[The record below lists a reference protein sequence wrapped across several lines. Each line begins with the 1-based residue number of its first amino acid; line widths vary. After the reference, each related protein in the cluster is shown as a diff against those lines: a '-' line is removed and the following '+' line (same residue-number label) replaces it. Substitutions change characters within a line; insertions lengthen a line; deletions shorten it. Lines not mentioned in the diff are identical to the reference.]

1 MKKNITLFFLLLSSV
16 LFSQSITNVVAIW
29 TSFTQSV
36 DVKNMQNWQFRL
48 SAKIRKENDN
58 NAKCAIWAR
67 VDEPNNKVG
76 FFQNQAYS
84 DIVVT
89 NQWKTFEIKGIVSP
103 EGEILN
109 IGAFATD
116 NGDFYF
122 DDFKLEFLNPKTL
135 KWTAFPLKNGGFEDD
150 FVANKDWTEG
160 IGRNKITHVKNF
172 SISASTLKPYSG
184 KKSLLIKGQ
193 NIIGN
198 MPHGKFAEVNGIKM
212 YYETYGEGEP
222 LLMLHGNGQSINA
235 FMNQV
240 DVFSQKY
247 KVIVVDC
254 RERGKSTYD
263 KTKELTFDIQ
273 VEDLKQF
280 LDQQKINKVKILGWS
295 DGGIL
300 AILMALKYPELVD
313 KIACSGANI
322 FPDGVTDEEYKKSQE
337 TLARLIKQNK
347 DGKNDVYIDLYNL
360 DLKYPNL
367 KYEDLKAI
375 QCPSLIMAGDKD
387 VIKTEHTVKIA
398 ETIPKGQL
406 AIIPNSTHS
415 VVVEKPEL
423 FNSLVMTFFEEK

>member
-1 MKKNITLFFLLLSSV
+1 MKNFITISLLL
-16 LFSQSITNVVAIW
+16 FSVVAFAQSKTIVAGW
-29 TSFTQSV
+29 TSLVQPV
-36 DVKNMQNWQFRL
+36 NVQNMQNWKFRA

-58 NAKCAIWAR
+58 NSKCAIWAR
-67 VDEPNNKVG
+67 VDNIDDTTG
-76 FFQNQAYS
+76 FFENQAYS
-84 DIVVT
+84 NIKVT
-89 NQWKTFEIKGIVSP
+89 SEWKTFTI
-103 EGEILN
+103 EGNINSKARILN
-109 IGAFATD
+109 IGAFAED

-122 DDFKLEFLNPKTL
+122 DDFKLEVNDGKTK
-135 KWTAFPLKNGGFEDD
+135 KWKEISLKNSGFEEDLILEKNW
-150 FVANKDWTEG
+150 VEG

-172 SISASTLKPYSG
+172 SITTSDNQPFSG

-198 MPHGKFAEVNGIKM
+198 MPHGKFADVNGIKM

-222 LLMLHGNGQSINA
+222 LLMLHGNGQSISA

-240 DVFSQKY
+240 DVFSKKY
-247 KVIVVDC
+247 KVIIVDC

-280 LDQQKINKVKILGWS
+280 LDQQNIKKVKILGWS

-300 AILMALKYPELVD
+300 AILMALKHPDLVD

-322 FPDGVTDEEYKKSQE
+322 FPEGVTDEEFKESKE
-337 TLARLIKQNK
+337 TLARLIKENK

-375 QCPSLIMAGDKD
+375 RCPSLIMAGDKD

-398 ETIPKGQL
+398 ESIPKGQL

-423 FNSLVMTFFEEK
+423 FNSLVMDFFDDK

>member
-1 MKKNITLFFLLLSSV
+1 MKKIISLLILWLS
-16 LFSQSITNVVAIW
+16 LGIQAQDKPVVSYWTAI
-29 TSFTQSV
+29 TQSLNV
-36 DVKNMQNWQFRL
+36 QDKQNWKFRV

-67 VDEPNNKVG
+67 IDKLDNSTG
-76 FFQNQAYS
+76 FFENQAYS
-84 DIVVT
+84 DIKVT
-89 NQWKTFEIKGIVSP
+89 SEWNSYEIKGTVNP
-103 EGEILN
+103 DGKTLN
-109 IGAFATD
+109 IGAFAED

-122 DDFKLEFLNPKTL
+122 DDFKLEVLNPKNA
-135 KWTAFPLKNGGFEDD
+135 KWMNIPLKNAGFEEEIA
-150 FVANKDWTEG
+150 FEKNWAEG

-172 SISASTLKPYSG
+172 SITASDNKPFTG
-184 KKSLLIKGQ
+184 KKSLLIKAR

-222 LLMLHGNGQSINA
+222 LLMLHGNGQSISA

-240 DVFSQKY
+240 DDFSKKY
-247 KVIVVDC
+247 KVIIVDC

-280 LDQQKINKVKILGWS
+280 LDQQNIKKVKILGWS

-300 AILMALKYPELVD
+300 AILMALQHPDLVD

-322 FPDGVTDEEYKKSQE
+322 FPEGVTDEEFKDSKE
-337 TLARLIKQNK
+337 TLARLIKENK
-347 DGKNDVYIDLYNL
+347 NGKNDVYIDLYNL

-398 ETIPKGQL
+398 ESIPKGQL

-415 VVVEKPEL
+415 VVAEKPEL
-423 FNSLVMTFFEEK
+423 FNSLVMDFFEGK

>member
-1 MKKNITLFFLLLSSV
+1 MKKIISLLILW
-16 LFSQSITNVVAIW
+16 FSLGIQAQDKPVVSDWTAI
-29 TSFTQSV
+29 TQSLNV
-36 DVKNMQNWQFRL
+36 QDKQNWKFRV

-67 VDEPNNKVG
+67 IDKLDNSTG
-76 FFQNQAYS
+76 FFENQAYS
-84 DIVVT
+84 DIKVT
-89 NQWKTFEIKGIVSP
+89 SEWNSYEIKGTVNP
-103 EGEILN
+103 DGKTLN
-109 IGAFATD
+109 IGAFAED

-122 DDFKLEFLNPKTL
+122 DDFKLEVLNPKNA
-135 KWTAFPLKNGGFEDD
+135 KWMNIPLKNAGFEEEIA
-150 FVANKDWTEG
+150 FEKNWAEG

-172 SISASTLKPYSG
+172 SITASDNKPFTG
-184 KKSLLIKGQ
+184 KKSLLIKAR

-222 LLMLHGNGQSINA
+222 LLMLHGNGQSISA

-240 DVFSQKY
+240 DDFSKKY
-247 KVIVVDC
+247 KVIIVDC

-280 LDQQKINKVKILGWS
+280 LDQQNIKKVKILGWS

-300 AILMALKYPELVD
+300 AILMALQHPDLVD

-322 FPDGVTDEEYKKSQE
+322 FPEGVTDEEFKDSKE
-337 TLARLIKQNK
+337 TLARLIKENK
-347 DGKNDVYIDLYNL
+347 NGKNDVYIDLYNL

-398 ETIPKGQL
+398 ESIPKGQL

-415 VVVEKPEL
+415 VVAEKPEL
-423 FNSLVMTFFEEK
+423 FNSLVMDFFEGK

>member
-1 MKKNITLFFLLLSSV
+1 MKKIISLLILWLS
-16 LFSQSITNVVAIW
+16 LGIQAQDKPVVSDWTAI
-29 TSFTQSV
+29 TQSLNV
-36 DVKNMQNWQFRL
+36 QDKQNWKFRV

-67 VDEPNNKVG
+67 IDKLDNSTG
-76 FFQNQAYS
+76 FFENQAYL
-84 DIVVT
+84 DIKVT
-89 NQWKTFEIKGIVSP
+89 SEWNSYEIKGTVNP
-103 EGEILN
+103 DGKTLN
-109 IGAFATD
+109 IGAFAED

-122 DDFKLEFLNPKTL
+122 DDFKLEVLNPKTA
-135 KWTAFPLKNGGFEDD
+135 KWMNIPLKNAGFEEEIA
-150 FVANKDWTEG
+150 FEKNWAEG

-172 SISASTLKPYSG
+172 SITASDNKPFTG
-184 KKSLLIKGQ
+184 KKSLLIKAR

-222 LLMLHGNGQSINA
+222 LLMLHGNGQSISA

-240 DVFSQKY
+240 DDFSKKY
-247 KVIVVDC
+247 KVIIVDC

-280 LDQQKINKVKILGWS
+280 LDQQNIKKVKILGWS

-300 AILMALKYPELVD
+300 AILMALQHPDLVD

-322 FPDGVTDEEYKKSQE
+322 FPEGVTDEEFKDSKE
-337 TLARLIKQNK
+337 TLARLIKENK
-347 DGKNDVYIDLYNL
+347 NGKNDVYIDLYNL

-387 VIKTEHTVKIA
+387 VIKMEHTVKIA
-398 ETIPKGQL
+398 ESIPKGQL

-423 FNSLVMTFFEEK
+423 FNSLVMDFFEGK

>member
-1 MKKNITLFFLLLSSV
+1 MKKIISLFLLLFYFAV
-16 LFSQSITNVVAIW
+16 FSQNKTVVSTW
-29 TSFTQSV
+29 TSLMQPV
-36 DVKNMQNWQFRL
+36 QIENMQNRQFRL
-48 SAKIRKENDN
+48 SAKIRKENGN
-58 NAKCAIWAR
+58 EAKCAIWAR
-67 VDEPNNKVG
+67 VDNTDNKVG
-76 FFQNQAYS
+76 FFENQAYS
-84 DIVVT
+84 EIKVT
-89 NQWKTFEIKGIVSP
+89 PEWNSFEIKGTVNP
-103 EGEILN
+103 EGKTLN
-109 IGAFATD
+109 IGAFAEG

-122 DDFKLEFLNPKTL
+122 DDFKLEVLDPKMA
-135 KWTAFPLKNGGFEDD
+135 KWINIPLKNSGFEEDLD
-150 FVANKDWTEG
+150 SGKSWVEG
-160 IGRNKITHVKNF
+160 TGRNKITHAKNF
-172 SISASTLKPYSG
+172 SISTSGNKPFSG
-184 KKSLLIKGQ
+184 KKSLLIKAR

-198 MPHGKFAEVNGIKM
+198 MPHGKFADVNGIKM

-222 LLMLHGNGQSINA
+222 LLMLHGNGQSISA

-240 DVFSQKY
+240 DDFSKKY
-247 KVIVVDC
+247 KVIIVDC

-280 LDQQKINKVKILGWS
+280 LDQQNIKKVKILGWS

-300 AILMALKYPELVD
+300 AILMALKHPDLVD

-322 FPDGVTDEEYKKSQE
+322 FPEGVTDEEFKDSKE
-337 TLARLIKQNK
+337 TLARLIRENK
-347 DGKNDVYIDLYNL
+347 NGKNDVYIDLYNL

-398 ETIPKGQL
+398 ESIPKGQL
-406 AIIPNSTHS
+406 AIVPNSTHS

-423 FNSLVMTFFEEK
+423 FNSLVMDFFEGK